1 MEKIYDMK
9 ILLGMSGGVDSSYT
23 AEMLKADGFE
33 VEGAVLVMHSE
44 TDTEGAKRAAEKTG
58 IPLHVIDCRAEFEA
72 EVADYF
78 AREYA
83 VGRTPNPCTVCNR
96 TVKFQRLCEYA
107 SENGFDKIATG
118 HYADI
123 GYENGRYFIKKGAD
137 EKKDQSYMLWNLTQ
151 EQLSVLVLPLCHL
164 TKDEIKSKASEL
176 GVESAGKPESQDIC
190 FLPNGG
196 YVEFVRSRLGDR
208 YENVTRE
215 GDFIDP
221 DGNVLGK
228 HRGIINYTV
237 GQRRGLGIAL
247 GKRMFVSEIDPEKN
261 TVTLM
266 PDGGS
271 YSNRARI
278 GMLNFQK
285 MNAPANEGTTVNAEI
300 KVRYAAKPVQAR
312 VTFFGDEAEIEFS
325 EPIRAIARG
334 QSAVAYDGDGIL
346 FGGAFI

>member
-1 MEKIYDMK
+1 MK

-23 AEMLKADGFE
+23 AEILKRNGFD
-33 VEGAVLVMHSE
+33 VEGAVLVMHGE

-83 VGRTPNPCTVCNR
+83 LGRTPNPCTVCNR
-96 TVKFQRLCEYA
+96 AVKFQKLCEYA

-123 GYENGRYFIKKGAD
+123 VSENDRFFIKKGAD

-151 EQLSVLVLPLCHL
+151 EQLSMLVLPLSSL
-164 TKDEIKSKASEL
+164 TKTEIKAKAAEL

-190 FLPNGG
+190 FLPNGN
-196 YVEFVRSRLGDR
+196 YADFVKSRLGDK
-208 YENVTRE
+208 YADVVKE
-215 GDFIDP
+215 GDFTDP
-221 DGNVLGK
+221 DGNVLGRHK
-228 HRGIINYTV
+228 GIINYTV

-247 GKRMFVSEIDPEKN
+247 GQRMFVSAIDPEKN

-271 YSNRARI
+271 YSQKARI
-278 GMLNFQK
+278 GSLNFQK
-285 MNAPANEGTTVNAEI
+285 MNAPTDGSVTVNAFV
-300 KVRYAAKPVQAR
+300 KVRYAAKPVAAK
-312 VTFFGDEAEIEFS
+312 VTFSGDTAEIEFA
-325 EPIRAIARG
+325 EPIRAITPG
-334 QSAVAYDGDGIL
+334 QSAVAYDGNDIL
-346 FGGAFI
+346 FGGVFM

>member
-1 MEKIYDMK
+1 MK

-23 AEMLKADGFE
+23 AEILKRNGFD
-33 VEGAVLVMHSE
+33 VEGAVLVMHGE
-44 TDTEGAKRAAEKTG
+44 TDTEGAQRAAEKTG
-58 IPLHVIDCRAEFEA
+58 IPLHVIDCRAEFET

-83 VGRTPNPCTVCNR
+83 CGRTPNPCTVCNR
-96 TVKFQRLCEYA
+96 TVKFQKLYEYA

-123 GYENGRYFIKKGAD
+123 GYENDRFFIKKGAD

-151 EQLSVLVLPLCHL
+151 EQLSMLVLPLSSL
-164 TKDEIKSKASEL
+164 TKAEIKERAAEL
-176 GVESAGKPESQDIC
+176 GVQAAGKPESQDIC
-190 FLPNGG
+190 FLPNGS
-196 YVEFVRSRLGDR
+196 YAEFVRSRLGDK
-208 YENVTRE
+208 YADVVKE

-221 DGNVLGK
+221 DGNVLGRHK
-228 HRGIINYTV
+228 GIINYTV

-247 GKRMFVSEIDPEKN
+247 GKRMFVSAIDPEKN

-271 YSNRARI
+271 YSRKARI
-278 GMLNFQK
+278 NALNFQK
-285 MNAPANEGTTVNAEI
+285 MNAPADVNATVNASV
-300 KVRYAAKPVQAR
+300 KVRYAAKPVTAKI
-312 VTFFGDEAEIEFS
+312 TFFGDTAEIEFD
-325 EPIRAIARG
+325 EPIRAITPG

-346 FGGAFI
+346 FGGVFM